1 MQCCCSHSR
10 FVLNSVV
17 HAHDDSTHNFLPISA
32 HYFQL
37 WSIARIAFFHS
48 FRMEL
53 KIKLLFYENRCFCCW
68 WRSRSDVVS
77 IFFGGQ
83 KHFCAIL
90 VYSTR
95 TIGGG
100 EKVLN
105 HFPLACMHLCVTLIW
120 SSIFPLTS
128 SVCWLTLLP
137 FEALRIYC
145 GQSHPHRSCFIRW
158 NKLAIMQFL
167 RCPFVSCSKA
177 VEFRFLSDVS
187 RETFLWIFVFTVTV
201 VTQRFVLV

>member
-1 MQCCCSHSR
+1 MRCCCSHSR

-37 WSIARIAFFHS
+37 WSIARIAFFHFIQNGIKS
-48 FRMEL
+48 
-53 KIKLLFYENRCFCCW
+53 KIALLRESLLMFCC

-77 IFFGGQ
+77 IFCFGGQ

-95 TIGGG
+95 TIGGR
-100 EKVLN
+100 ENVLN

-120 SSIFPLTS
+120 SSSFPLTT

-137 FEALRIYC
+137 FEALRIYR
-145 GQSHPHRSCFIRW
+145 GQSHPYAVRASSGGTSWQLCNSYVALLFHAQKRLSFAFWMTSVARHFYG
-158 NKLAIMQFL
+158 FL
-167 RCPFVSCSKA
+167 CS
-177 VEFRFLSDVS
+177 L
-187 RETFLWIFVFTVTV
+187 
-201 VTQRFVLV
+201 

>member
-1 MQCCCSHSR
+1 M
-10 FVLNSVV
+10 
-17 HAHDDSTHNFLPISA
+17 
-32 HYFQL
+32 
-37 WSIARIAFFHS
+37 
-48 FRMEL
+48 
-53 KIKLLFYENRCFCCW
+53 
-68 WRSRSDVVS
+68 
-77 IFFGGQ
+77 
-83 KHFCAIL
+83 

-120 SSIFPLTS
+120 SSIFSLPTS
-128 SVCWLTLLP
+128 VYWLTLLP
-137 FEALRIYC
+137 FEALRIYR

-187 RETFLWIFVFTVTV
+187 RETFLWIFCVRCYGCGPKLCASSREGISNPRRKLFCLFRTRKHSCLSLPGSAIKKEENSAQEVRKCRADIHFHRLWSASPQIINKKREV
-201 VTQRFVLV
+201 KVKHWLLLSWHEP